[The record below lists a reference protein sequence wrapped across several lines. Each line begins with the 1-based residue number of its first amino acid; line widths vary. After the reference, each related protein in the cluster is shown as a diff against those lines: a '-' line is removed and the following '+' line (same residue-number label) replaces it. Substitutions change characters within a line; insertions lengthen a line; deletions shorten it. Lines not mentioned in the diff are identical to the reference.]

1 LTFTNLDN
9 INYKL
14 KGRIL
19 FWTATWDQK
28 IQKHK
33 RKVYKKIIY
42 DDIPGSLSPNA
53 PSTSEL
59 AKDGSSHV
67 CGSNP

>member
-1 LTFTNLDN
+1 M
-9 INYKL
+9 
-14 KGRIL
+14 
-19 FWTATWDQK
+19 
-28 IQKHK
+28 QKHK